1 VNPKNLKYH
10 REHDWARV
18 EGDTAVFGL
27 TDYAQETLGDIVFIE
42 LPEVGAEVSAGAP
55 YAEVESVK
63 AVSDVYA
70 PLSGSVVEVNEDQLP
85 MFPDP
90 DSESEDKMSTPSVGR
105 IVHYVAYG
113 TPGGEYPAG
122 VHRAAIITHVHDE
135 MRVSLCV
142 LNPTGLFFNQGCK
155 RDDAGEKPG
164 TWHWPE
170 YVPDNSERDPD
181 K

>member
-42 LPEVGAEVSAGAP
+42 LPEVGTDVGAGSS

-70 PLSGSVVEVNEDQLP
+70 PLSGSVVEVNEEVVDAPEIINESPYEDGWLIKVRLS
-85 MFPDP
+85 DP
-90 DSESEDKMSTPSVGR
+90 SEIDDLMS
-105 IVHYVAYG
+105 AD
-113 TPGGEYPAG
+113 EYNELL
-122 VHRAAIITHVHDE
+122 AAE
-135 MRVSLCV
+135 EE
-142 LNPTGLFFNQGCK
+142 
-155 RDDAGEKPG
+155 A
-164 TWHWPE
+164 
-170 YVPDNSERDPD
+170 
-181 K
+181 

>member
-70 PLSGSVVEVNEDQLP
+70 PLSGSVVEVNEEVVDAPELINESP
-85 MFPDP
+85 FETGWLIKVRLSDP
-90 DSESEDKMSTPSVGR
+90 GEVDDLMTAEEYEDML
-105 IVHYVAYG
+105 A
-113 TPGGEYPAG
+113 E
-122 VHRAAIITHVHDE
+122 E
-135 MRVSLCV
+135 
-142 LNPTGLFFNQGCK
+142 
-155 RDDAGEKPG
+155 E
-164 TWHWPE
+164 
-170 YVPDNSERDPD
+170 
-181 K
+181 